1 MQKRKKKKRANP
13 SGEASSDGENVE
25 EFVMVEV
32 NRGRGEMPEG
42 AQESDGADSDVRGQD
57 DPHRA
62 LDINLDE

>member
-1 MQKRKKKKRANP
+1 MSRAA
-13 SGEASSDGENVE
+13 GEGSSDGEDLDE
-25 EFVMVEV
+25 SFGTIEV

-42 AQESDGADSDVRGQD
+42 AQESDGGDSDVRGQD